1 MTTTRDLAG
10 KIALI
15 IGGTRNQGAEFA
27 KNIAARGATTIVT
40 YRGDEHAAKQTL
52 AVLEQSGAS
61 AEAIQSDATSSV
73 DVDRLFAD
81 VVARHGRLDIV
92 VHTPGAVIKKPIIEF
107 TTTTSTT
114 SSISTPAAPS
124 TRCAPPPGTSPTT
137 AATSCSPRP
146 SSPS

>member
-40 YRGDEHAAKQTL
+40 YRGDEQAAKHAL
-52 AVLEQSGAS
+52 AVLEQSGAG

-73 DVDRLFAD
+73 DVQRLQQRRNPGIHCGGEQPQP
-81 VVARHGRLDIV
+81 AR
-92 VHTPGAVIKKPIIEF
+92 
-107 TTTTSTT
+107 
-114 SSISTPAAPS
+114 
-124 TRCAPPPGTSPTT
+124 
-137 AATSCSPRP
+137 SPRHAGRHRP
-146 SSPS
+146 GRRLAGQ